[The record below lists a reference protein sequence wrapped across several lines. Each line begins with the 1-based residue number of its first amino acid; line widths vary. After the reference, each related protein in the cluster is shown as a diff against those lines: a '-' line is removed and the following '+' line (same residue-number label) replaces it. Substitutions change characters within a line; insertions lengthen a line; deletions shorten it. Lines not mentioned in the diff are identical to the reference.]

1 LPKIER
7 LARTSA
13 ESLEKNT
20 GKNWDYWI
28 HVLKKAGA
36 DSLTHKEIVLLLK
49 TKHKLK
55 PWWQQIVAG
64 GFEVYIGRRNEGE
77 NAKGEY
83 SVTVT
88 KTLSVDQK
96 NVWNFITS
104 PEGLAEWLTPMDAFK
119 VTKGSVFEIAG
130 GVFGEVRTLKVPT
143 QIRLRWE
150 DADWPK
156 KTVVQIYVIARPKNK
171 CMFGVTHEN
180 LANPRIRER
189 QRAYWK
195 AAVERLSA
203 ALKVKFE

>member
-1 LPKIER
+1 
-7 LARTSA
+7 
-13 ESLEKNT
+13 
-20 GKNWDYWI
+20 
-28 HVLKKAGA
+28 
-36 DSLTHKEIVLLLK
+36 
-49 TKHKLK
+49 
-55 PWWQQIVAG
+55 
-64 GFEVYIGRRNEGE
+64 
-77 NAKGEY
+77 
-83 SVTVT
+83 
-88 KTLSVDQK
+88 
-96 NVWNFITS
+96 
-104 PEGLAEWLTPMDAFK
+104 MDAFK